1 MLLSDGKW
9 NCLAL
14 CMPAPCLDIFVSNT
28 SWFGTFARLQCTNFA
43 IILWL
48 MQIGGT
54 MWKIK
59 MHCMDKAM
67 PIFLFEDLCA
77 FHALSV
83 EFKPTNF

>member
-1 MLLSDGKW
+1 
-9 NCLAL
+9 
-14 CMPAPCLDIFVSNT
+14 
-28 SWFGTFARLQCTNFA
+28 
-43 IILWL
+43 